1 MADEQDFSAEERE
14 LIAAGSKSSK
24 TCPEC
29 AETVQGAARVC
40 RFCGYRF
47 DGKTEGTAEDS
58 STDPGP
64 GPSAARRSPR
74 RRTAVLI
81 ALGVV
86 ILLAGAGVVLA
97 VTQQGASEDAPP
109 ARVTAA
115 DLAKDGRFW
124 ISLTPDLKDDLVDFA
139 KSRLAEQRGPEVQ
152 LMDNGEL
159 VAGIDREF
167 TNPAKQ
173 AQDIYGIYVGANNAL
188 AQEDLDGAL
197 TELDALEEDALAE
210 EELQGDVQAD
220 LENFIREDI
229 DENNAED
236 GFPERVSEV
245 GCVPETNTT
254 FRCLV
259 DFDDG
264 TQLSGQGTYDPDTGD
279 LLYELEP

>member
-1 MADEQDFSAEERE
+1 MADEQDFTGEERE
-14 LIAAGSKSSK
+14 LIAAESSK

-47 DGKTEGTAEDS
+47 DGETARPADDS
-58 STDPGP
+58 STDPKP
-64 GPSAARRSPR
+64 GPSAARRLPR
-74 RRTAVLI
+74 RRTAVLV

-86 ILLAGAGVVLA
+86 VLLAGAGVVLA
-97 VTQQGASEDAPP
+97 VTQQDASEDAPP

-124 ISLTPDLKDDLVDFA
+124 NSLTPDLKDDLVAFGKD
-139 KSRLAEQRGPEVQ
+139 RLAEERGPSVKT
-152 LMDNGEL
+152 MDNGEL
-159 VAGIDREF
+159 IAEIDREY
-167 TNPAKQ
+167 TNRAKQ
-173 AQDIYGIYVGANNAL
+173 AQDIYGTYVRANNSL
-188 AQEDLDGAL
+188 AEANLDDAVG
-197 TELDALEEDALAE
+197 ELDALEEDALAE

-220 LENFIREDI
+220 LEDFIREDV
-229 DENNAED
+229 DQKYAED
-236 GFPERVSEV
+236 GFPERVEDV
-245 GCVPETNTT
+245 GCVPETDTT